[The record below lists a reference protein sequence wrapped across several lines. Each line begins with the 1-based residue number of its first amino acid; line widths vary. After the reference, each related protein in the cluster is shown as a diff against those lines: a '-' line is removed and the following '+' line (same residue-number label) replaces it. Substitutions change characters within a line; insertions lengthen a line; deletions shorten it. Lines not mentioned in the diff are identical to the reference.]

1 MSLTLLHTLIA
12 YRTPTGWAF
21 DDATRG
27 LVAEPFV
34 YGADTLI
41 DETLAYQQQSGATKC
56 RLTFGV
62 RTFPQA
68 TVCLQKEESE
78 TLEGLAGTWYR
89 EVATRRRAWLCPAL
103 TLYFEVPP
111 PTLYVQVLGL

>member
-1 MSLTLLHTLIA
+1 MLLHTIVA

-21 DDATRG
+21 DDASRG
-27 LVAEPFV
+27 LKAEPFV

-41 DETLAYQQQSGATKC
+41 DETLAYQQQSTSTKC

-62 RTFPQA
+62 RSFPHA
-68 TVCLQKEESE
+68 TICLQKEEAE
-78 TLEGLAGTWYR
+78 TLEERAGTWYR

-103 TLYFEVPP
+103 TLYIDPPP
-111 PTLYVQVLGL
+111 PTLYVHVLGL